1 MDQKLKEK
9 LSAQC
14 KWLRLLYMVFFLI
27 VAVIVKFI
35 MWFLTAFQFLIVLFT
50 DHPNKVLLEFSEGL
64 SIYIAQ
70 IFRFLTYNTDSK
82 PFPFTSWPTGASIA
96 EVKPVSVE
104 NVQSC
109 VAPKKRGRKPKGTNN
124 A

>member
-35 MWFLTAFQFLIVLFT
+35 MWFLTAFQFLVVLFN

-64 SIYIAQ
+64 SVYIAQ

-82 PFPFTSWPTGASIA
+82 PFPFISWPAGATLA
-96 EVKPVSVE
+96 EVKPVAAERVVSSTV
-104 NVQSC
+104 
-109 VAPKKRGRKPKGTNN
+109 PKKRGRKSKVVDKS
-124 A
+124 